1 VTGDQKVATKFIG
14 SPSPF
19 PDLRSDLPYYNAV
32 MVSTTRGIME
42 TKDMATGE
50 FDSMGS
56 VSGADA
62 LLIIRRLGAVIN

>member
-1 VTGDQKVATKFIG
+1 
-14 SPSPF
+14 
-19 PDLRSDLPYYNAV
+19 
-32 MVSTTRGIME
+32 ME